1 MESGQVLIQFVEMV
15 SRQFFLYIKIYG
27 LALLLYFCMYVCVTE
42 SCPYLIPPL
51 HGTVEQSS
59 TTATYSCFRSLSLV
73 GDTTRKCKNRKWTGP
88 DPICRDGK

>member
-1 MESGQVLIQFVEMV
+1 MD
-15 SRQFFLYIKIYG
+15 
-27 LALLLYFCMYVCVTE
+27 LLYFFISVCNVFVTE

-59 TTATYSCFRSLSLV
+59 TTATYSCFRSLLLV